1 MKKQAIDSL
10 TAAWCEGMG
19 IMPPNCASPANRE
32 LIKYIDSRLEDK
44 RLDRVFIYN
53 PDAIGK
59 WIFEKY
65 SHILDGARA
74 VSELELELLSVMPC
88 VTPVCFGTIYTG
100 AMPSIHGITTYA
112 KPVIKTDSIFDAL
125 LRATKR
131 PAIVC
136 TEGDSL
142 SRIFLERKMDYFFYP
157 TEDEV
162 NRKAEELILADEHDL
177 IVVYN
182 DNYDTVMHKHGP
194 ESDEALAALKAN
206 NDAYCRFVSLIKER
220 WSAHNTLVGF
230 AMDHGCHA
238 IDGDCGSHGL
248 DMPEDMEIVHL
259 YNIFDGNTN

>member
-1 MKKQAIDSL
+1 
-10 TAAWCEGMG
+10 MG
-19 IMPPNCASPANRE
+19 IMPPVCASPANRE
-32 LIKYIDSRLEDK
+32 LIKYIDSRLKDQ

-65 SHILDGARA
+65 SPILDGARA
-74 VSELELELLSVMPC
+74 VSELELELSSVMPC

-100 AMPSIHGITTYA
+100 AMPNIHGITGYY
-112 KPVIKTDSIFDAL
+112 KPVITTDSIFDAL

-142 SRIFLERKMDYFFYP
+142 SKIFLEREIDYFFYP

-182 DNYDTVMHKHGP
+182 GNYDTVMHKHGP
-194 ESDEALAALKAN
+194 ESSEALAALKAN
-206 NDAYCRFVSLIKER
+206 NDAYCRFVSLIKES
-220 WSAHNTLVGF
+220 WGAHNTLVGF
-230 AMDHGCHA
+230 VMDHGCHA

-248 DMPEDMEIVHL
+248 DMPEDMEIVQL
-259 YNIFDGNTN
+259 YNIFVGKTGKNILS